1 MKKQLHVI
9 ERPRKPMPVPD
20 KVLIIDEIHIVSSG
34 DADREVIDTV
44 DMFIDQVQGNR
55 PRYPLMASFIMASFN
70 TPETLKGFIEEL
82 IAYRNTVWQDAAP
95 VNPDAK
101 LRKKSDAAEKF
112 TIHERFSRL
121 QANFYTDDEFRVVRR
136 AVADRFCR
144 RFTARISPR
153 EHDFMN
159 LPTEMLILYFDHPDI
174 GKGSQLIA
182 FVKEKETHAN
192 TQERPSDTRDDPAMG

>member
-1 MKKQLHVI
+1 MKKQTHVI

-20 KVLIIDEIHIVSSG
+20 KVLIIDEIHVISSG
-34 DADREVIDTV
+34 DAETEVIDTV
-44 DMFIDQVQGNR
+44 DMFIIQVQGNR
-55 PRYPLMASFIMASFN
+55 LRYPLMASFN
-70 TPETLKGFIEEL
+70 TPETLGGFIEEL

-136 AVADRFCR
+136 AVADRFSR
-144 RFTARISPR
+144 RFTARIVTL
-153 EHDFMN
+153 EHDFMH
-159 LPTEMLILYFDHPDI
+159 LPGDLLILDFDHPEI
-174 GKGSQLIA
+174 GSGEQIIA
-182 FVKEKETHAN
+182 FVKAKETHAN

>member
-1 MKKQLHVI
+1 MNKQTYVI
-9 ERPRKPMPVPD
+9 DRPGKPMPVPD

-34 DADREVIDTV
+34 DADTEVIDTV
-44 DMFIDQVQGNR
+44 DMLINQVQGNR
-55 PRYPLMASFIMASFN
+55 LMYPLMASFK

-95 VNPDAK
+95 VNP
-101 LRKKSDAAEKF
+101 AAQLAPVGAPREKF
-112 TIHERFSRL
+112 TLHERFSRL
-121 QANFYTDDEFRVVRR
+121 QAKLYTDDEFRVVRR
-136 AVADRFCR
+136 AVAERFCR
-144 RFTARISPR
+144 RFTARIVSR

-182 FVKEKETHAN
+182 FVKAKETHAN